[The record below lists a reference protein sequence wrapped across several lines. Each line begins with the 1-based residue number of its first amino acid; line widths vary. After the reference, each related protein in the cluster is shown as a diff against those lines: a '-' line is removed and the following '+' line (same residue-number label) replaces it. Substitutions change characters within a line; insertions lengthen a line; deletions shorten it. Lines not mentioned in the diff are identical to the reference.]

1 MKKTYYEQL
10 KSPRWQERRLSIMER
25 DNFTCQECG
34 DTESE
39 LNVHHK
45 VYIENRNAWDYPN
58 PMLITLCEPCHKK
71 IHAQMNAINEMIGFM
86 TKEQLYFA
94 RDIINMLQ
102 LASPMECLKILEF
115 TTSELKERI
124 HV

>member
-1 MKKTYYEQL
+1 MKKYYSEQL
-10 KSPRWQERRLSIMER
+10 KSPQWQKRRLDIMER

-34 DTESE
+34 DKESE

-45 VYIENRNAWDYPN
+45 IYIGNRNAWEYPN
-58 PMLITLCEPCHKK
+58 PSLITLCEPCHKK
-71 IHAQMNAINEMIGFM
+71 IHDRINAINERLGFM

-94 RDIINMLQ
+94 VDIINMLQ
-102 LASPMECLKILEF
+102 LASPPECLKVLEF